1 MATILIVDDRP
12 SNRQFAAALGLV
24 RSERPDLIITDILM
38 PTMDGYEFVQH
49 VRADPDVAPTP
60 VIFYTATYSAPQA
73 EKLAKTCGV
82 YKVLSKPCEPQEIL
96 AAVNQ
101 ALDVVDPAAVAPPV
115 VKGKAKA
122 GTSQWADNTMSLY
135 IKDLEDVRRGFED
148 LASRGAKPGAKRDL
162 VNDLSKKF
170 ADNVARMQSVTTRLS
185 ALHEVAMEM
194 MTERQPARL
203 VQLFFA
209 AACDLVDSQYA
220 AIGMRDET
228 EQAIQLAFARRVDV
242 AMLRGDAGR
251 TGLFATLLS
260 GRPVLRM
267 RGADGTPNAD
277 GLPDGHPPV
286 RDLLGIPVASADRV
300 YGWMYFADAHH
311 EKGFSDEDV
320 RVVNAMA
327 RQLAV
332 LYENAMLY
340 DAIQRHA
347 AELQVEVA
355 ERRRA
360 QEALRER
367 EAGLR
372 RAQVMAKLAHVVT
385 RSDGSFE
392 SWSETLP
399 QLVGVD
405 AAQMPTST
413 REWLELLHAEDRG
426 AFRARALEAATER
439 ERVDVEY
446 RLRRA
451 DGAWR
456 HIRQTM
462 EPLSEADAQGKMR
475 WFNTLQDVTERK
487 RTEQNLRDSEARF
500 RQMAE
505 NIRDVFFLVDAESNR
520 VLYISPAYEEIWG
533 RSCESV
539 YANAD
544 SWTEAIHPED
554 RAATYESY
562 KKGIAAAQFQYE
574 YRVVRPDGS
583 IRWIEARGFPIRDET
598 GKVYRVTGVA
608 EDITERKRAAEELR
622 ESERR
627 FSDLLSNVEMVSLM
641 LDRDARIT
649 YCNDYFLRL
658 TGWQREEVIGQ
669 DWFRLFI
676 PPDSDDLKA
685 VFSALLANLPEA
697 RHHENEILTRAGARR
712 LIRWNN
718 SVLRSGSGETI
729 GTASIGEDIT
739 AQKQAEIKIKGLNR
753 VYAVLSE
760 INTLIVRV
768 RDRDE
773 LFREACRIAVDHG
786 EFRMAWVGLVDAE
799 AGVVRPVA
807 WAGDVRGFFDSA
819 PMALMENK
827 PGGHGLAGRAIR
839 DMKPMI
845 SNDVRNDPQRLM
857 RKELD
862 ERGIRSLAVIPLI
875 VGGEAIGVFAM
886 YDAAAGAF
894 DDEEMRLLLELAG
907 DISFALEHIKKAEK
921 LDYLA
926 YYDQLTGLANRT
938 LFLERVAQKLIAAG
952 SSKSKVAVFAL
963 DVERFRAI
971 NDALGRQA
979 GDELLKQVADRL
991 RKAGGDESRL
1001 ARIGGDDFTIV
1012 SAEAQNE
1019 EQLARLT
1026 ELRLKEC
1033 FGSPF
1038 RIGDG
1043 EVTTSAKVGIA
1054 VFPNDGADAGTLLRN
1069 AEAAVEKAKASGER
1083 YVFYTQEMT
1092 ERIAEK
1098 LALESK
1104 LRQALEKEE
1113 FVLHYQPKVDLETRG
1128 IVGVEALIRWQS
1140 PERGLVPPLQFI
1152 PLLEETGL
1160 IQQVGSWALR
1170 RASLDHRS
1178 WTEQG
1183 LKAPRVAVN
1192 VSPIQMQQRN
1202 FVEIIEQAIV
1212 DGIAPTAI
1220 DLEIT
1225 ESLIMEDIQGNIQKL
1240 NSVRTLGVN
1249 IAIDDFGTGYSSL
1262 GYLAKLPVQSLK
1274 IDRSFINVM
1283 NKDPNAM
1290 TLVSTIISLA
1300 HSLRLKVIA
1309 EGVETEEQANFL
1321 RLLRCDEMQGYL
1333 FSKPLPMD
1341 ALIALLRKSP

>member
-12 SNRQFAAALGLV
+12 SNRQFLTTLLGYGGHRLLEAGDGAAALGLV
-24 RSERPDLIITDILM
+24 RSDRPDLVITDILM

-49 VRADPDVAPTP
+49 VRADPDLAPTP

-101 ALDVVDPAAVAPPV
+101 VLGVGDPVAVAPPA
-115 VKGKAKA
+115 VKEQAKA
-122 GTSQWADNTMSLY
+122 GSSKAADNTMSLY
-135 IKDLEDVRRGFED
+135 TKDLEEVRRGFEE
-148 LASRGAKPGAKRDL
+148 LASRGAKPSTKPDL
-162 VNDLSKKF
+162 VSELSKKF
-170 ADNVARMQSVTTRLS
+170 ADNLASMQRVTKRLS
-185 ALHEVAMEM
+185 ALHEVGMEM
-194 MTERQPARL
+194 MTERNPARL

-209 AACDLVDSQYA
+209 SACDRVDSKYG

-228 EQAIQLAFARRVDV
+228 EQAIQLVFAKRVDL
-242 AMLRGDAGR
+242 AMLRGEAGR
-251 TGLFATLLS
+251 TGLLATLLS

-267 RGADGTPNAD
+267 RSAGGMASAD

-286 RDLLGIPVASADRV
+286 RDLLGIPVASTDRV
-300 YGWMYFADAHH
+300 YGWMYFADARD
-311 EKGFSDEDV
+311 EKGFGDEDV
-320 RVVNAMA
+320 RVANAMA

-347 AELQVEVA
+347 AKLQVESA
-355 ERRRA
+355 ERKRA
-360 QEALRER
+360 QEALAER

-372 RAQVMAKLAHVVT
+372 RAQLMARLAHVVT
-385 RSDGSFE
+385 TPDGTFE
-392 SWSETLP
+392 SWSETLS

-405 AAQMPTST
+405 AAQMPKST
-413 REWLELLHAEDRG
+413 REWLQLLHAEDRG

-456 HIRQTM
+456 NIRQTM
-462 EPLSEADAQGKMR
+462 EPLSGADAQGKIR

-544 SWTEAIHPED
+544 SW
-554 RAATYESY
+554 
-562 KKGIAAAQFQYE
+562 
-574 YRVVRPDGS
+574 
-583 IRWIEARGFPIRDET
+583 IEARGFPIRDET

-608 EDITERKRAAEELR
+608 EDVTERKRAAEELR

-641 LDRDARIT
+641 LDRGARIT

-669 DWFRLFI
+669 DWFKLFI
-676 PPDSDDLKA
+676 PPDISDLKA

-697 RHHENEILTRAGARR
+697 WHHENEILTRTGARR

-718 SVLRSGSGETI
+718 SVLRSGSGEPI

-739 AQKQAEIKIKGLNR
+739 EQKQAEIKIKGLNR

-786 EFRMAWVGLVDAE
+786 EFRMAWIGLVDAE
-799 AGVVRPVA
+799 AGVVRPMA
-807 WAGDVRGFFDSA
+807 SAGDVRGFFDSA

-845 SNDVRNDPQRLM
+845 SNDVKNDPQRLM

-862 ERGIRSLAVIPLI
+862 ERGIKSLAVIPLI
-875 VGGEAIGVFAM
+875 VGGEAIGVLAL
-886 YDAAAGAF
+886 YAAEIGAF
-894 DDEEMRLLLELAG
+894 DEEEMRLLLELAG
-907 DISFALEHIKKAEK
+907 DIGFALEHIKKAEK

-926 YYDQLTGLANRT
+926 YYDELTGLANRT
-938 LFLERVAQKLIAAG
+938 LFLERVGQKLIAAG
-952 SSKSKVAVFAL
+952 SSKRKVAVFAL
-963 DVERFRAI
+963 DVDRFRGI

-991 RKAGGDESRL
+991 TKAGGDESRL
-1001 ARIGGDDFTIV
+1001 ARIGGDDFAIV

-1083 YVFYTQEMT
+1083 YLFYTQEMT

-1098 LALESK
+1098 LSLESK

-1113 FVLHYQPKVDLETRG
+1113 FVLHYQPKVDLETRS

-1140 PERGLVPPLQFI
+1140 PERGLVPPLQF
-1152 PLLEETGL
+1152 
-1160 IQQVGSWALR
+1160 
-1170 RASLDHRS
+1170 
-1178 WTEQG
+1178 
-1183 LKAPRVAVN
+1183 
-1192 VSPIQMQQRN
+1192 
-1202 FVEIIEQAIV
+1202 
-1212 DGIAPTAI
+1212 
-1220 DLEIT
+1220 
-1225 ESLIMEDIQGNIQKL
+1225 
-1240 NSVRTLGVN
+1240 
-1249 IAIDDFGTGYSSL
+1249 
-1262 GYLAKLPVQSLK
+1262 
-1274 IDRSFINVM
+1274 
-1283 NKDPNAM
+1283 
-1290 TLVSTIISLA
+1290 
-1300 HSLRLKVIA
+1300 
-1309 EGVETEEQANFL
+1309 
-1321 RLLRCDEMQGYL
+1321 
-1333 FSKPLPMD
+1333 
-1341 ALIALLRKSP
+1341 

>member
-1 MATILIVDDRP
+1 
-12 SNRQFAAALGLV
+12 
-24 RSERPDLIITDILM
+24 
-38 PTMDGYEFVQH
+38 
-49 VRADPDVAPTP
+49 
-60 VIFYTATYSAPQA
+60 
-73 EKLAKTCGV
+73 
-82 YKVLSKPCEPQEIL
+82 
-96 AAVNQ
+96 
-101 ALDVVDPAAVAPPV
+101 
-115 VKGKAKA
+115 
-122 GTSQWADNTMSLY
+122 
-135 IKDLEDVRRGFED
+135 
-148 LASRGAKPGAKRDL
+148 
-162 VNDLSKKF
+162 
-170 ADNVARMQSVTTRLS
+170 
-185 ALHEVAMEM
+185 
-194 MTERQPARL
+194 
-203 VQLFFA
+203 
-209 AACDLVDSQYA
+209 
-220 AIGMRDET
+220 
-228 EQAIQLAFARRVDV
+228 
-242 AMLRGDAGR
+242 
-251 TGLFATLLS
+251 
-260 GRPVLRM
+260 
-267 RGADGTPNAD
+267 
-277 GLPDGHPPV
+277 
-286 RDLLGIPVASADRV
+286 
-300 YGWMYFADAHH
+300 
-311 EKGFSDEDV
+311 
-320 RVVNAMA
+320 
-327 RQLAV
+327 
-332 LYENAMLY
+332 
-340 DAIQRHA
+340 
-347 AELQVEVA
+347 
-355 ERRRA
+355 
-360 QEALRER
+360 
-367 EAGLR
+367 
-372 RAQVMAKLAHVVT
+372 
-385 RSDGSFE
+385 
-392 SWSETLP
+392 
-399 QLVGVD
+399 
-405 AAQMPTST
+405 
-413 REWLELLHAEDRG
+413 
-426 AFRARALEAATER
+426 
-439 ERVDVEY
+439 VDVEY

-462 EPLSEADAQGKMR
+462 EPLSGADAQGKIR

-520 VLYISPAYEEIWG
+520 MLYISPAYEEIWG
-533 RSCESV
+533 RSCDSV
-539 YANAD
+539 YANPE
-544 SWTEAIHPED
+544 SWTDAIHPED
-554 RAATYESY
+554 RAVTYESY
-562 KKGIAAAQFQYE
+562 KKGMAAAQFQYE
-574 YRVVRPDGS
+574 YRIVRPDGS
-583 IRWIEARGFPIRDET
+583 IRWIEARGFPIRDEA

-608 EDITERKRAAEELR
+608 EDVTERKRAAEELR

-669 DWFRLFI
+669 DWFKLFI
-676 PPDSDDLKA
+676 PPDIDDLKV
-685 VFSALLANLPEA
+685 VFAALLANLPEA
-697 RHHENEILTRAGARR
+697 WHHENEILTRTGARR

-718 SVLRSGSGETI
+718 SVLRSGSGEPI

-739 AQKQAEIKIKGLNR
+739 EQKQAEIKIKGLNR
-753 VYAVLSE
+753 VYAVLSG
-760 INTLIVRV
+760 INGLIVRV

-773 LFREACRIAVDHG
+773 LFREACGLAVEAGKFRMAWIGLVDREAMLVKPVAWHGTDAEYIHLMPRGLVDTEAQGRGLAGRVVRERTAITIDDMTQDPRILLRKEALERGFRSLVMLPLMIAEEAVGVLALYAGEIGFFDEEEMKLLRELAGDIAFALEHMQKEDRLRRLTRVNAMLSGINGVIARVRDRRELFQEACRIAVDTGGLRFAWLSIVDEKDMSLKPVASAGADEGFLKMIEGGLSLRDEAPEGHG
-786 EFRMAWVGLVDAE
+786 IGAVAVRERRALIVNDTQSDPRIRHKKGLDERGVHSVAILPLIVAGRVVGSFGLHSGEAGFFDEEEMKVLNELAGNIAFALDHIEKEEKVERLTRVYAVLSGINAAIVRIRDRQELFQEACRIAIEDGKFRMAWLGIVDRE
-799 AGVVRPVA
+799 AKIVKPVA
-807 WAGDVRGFFDSA
+807 SAGDVRDFFDAA
-819 PMALMENK
+819 PLAVTAAS
-827 PGGHGLAGRAIR
+827 PGGHGLAGRAVR
-839 DMKPMI
+839 DKKPMI

-862 ERGIRSLAVIPLI
+862 ERGINSLAVIPLI
-875 VGGEAIGVFAM
+875 VNDDAIGVLAL
-886 YDAAAGAF
+886 YAADVSAF

-907 DISFALEHIKKAEK
+907 DIAFALEHIEKAEK

-952 SSKSKVAVFAL
+952 SAKKVAVFAL
-963 DVERFRAI
+963 DVDRFRGI

-991 RKAGGDESRL
+991 TKAGGDESRL
-1001 ARIGGDDFTIV
+1001 ARIGGDDFAIV

-1043 EVTTSAKVGIA
+1043 EVTSSAKVGIA

-1083 YVFYTQEMT
+1083 YLFYTQEMT

-1098 LALESK
+1098 LSLESK

-1113 FVLHYQPKVDLETRG
+1113 FVLHYQPKVDLETRS

-1178 WTEQG
+1178 WAEQG

-1192 VSPIQMQQRN
+1192 VSAIQMQQRN
-1202 FVEIIEQAIV
+1202 FVEVIEQAIV
-1212 DGIAPTAI
+1212 EGLAPTAI

-1240 NSVRTLGVN
+1240 NSVRALGVN

-1341 ALIALLRKSP
+1341 ALIALLRKSL